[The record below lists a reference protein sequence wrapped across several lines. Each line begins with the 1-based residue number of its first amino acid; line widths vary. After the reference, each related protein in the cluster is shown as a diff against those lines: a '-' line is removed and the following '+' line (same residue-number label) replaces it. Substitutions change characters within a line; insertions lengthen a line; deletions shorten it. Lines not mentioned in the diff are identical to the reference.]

1 MTNEEDPKQLDAE
14 VVDDGGTQE
23 TSIGTTQN
31 VAGLLTYLLG
41 WITGVVFLLIEK
53 DNKFVRFQAMQS
65 VVVFVTITIAWV
77 VFGFIPVVGGIL
89 NLLLSLISLV
99 LWLVLMYQAFQG
111 NYLKLPKAGDY
122 AETQLKNMGS
132 K

>member
-41 WITGVVFLLIEK
+41 WIAGVVFLLIEK
-53 DNKFVRFQAMQS
+53 DNKFVRFHAMQS
-65 VVVFVTITIAWV
+65 VVVFVPITIAWV
-77 VFGFIPVVGGIL
+77 VFGFIPVVHGIL

-111 NYLKLPKAGDY
+111 NYFKLPKAGDY

>member
-1 MTNEEDPKQLDAE
+1 M
-14 VVDDGGTQE
+14 DDGGAQE

-53 DNKFVRFQAMQS
+53 DNKFVRFHAMQS
-65 VVVFVTITIAWV
+65 VVVFVPITIAWI
-77 VFGFIPVVGGIL
+77 VFGFIPVVGAFL

-111 NYLKLPKAGDY
+111 KHFKIPRAGDY

>member
-1 MTNEEDPKQLDAE
+1 M
-14 VVDDGGTQE
+14 
-23 TSIGTTQN
+23 
-31 VAGLLTYLLG
+31 
-41 WITGVVFLLIEK
+41 FLLIEK
-53 DNKFVRFQAMQS
+53 DNKFVRFHAMQS
-65 VVVFVTITIAWV
+65 VVAFVPITIASV

-111 NYLKLPKAGDY
+111 NYFKLPKAGDY

>member
-53 DNKFVRFQAMQS
+53 DNKFVRFHAMQS
-65 VVVFVTITIAWV
+65 VVAFVPITIASV

-111 NYLKLPKAGDY
+111 NYFKLPKAGDY

>member
-53 DNKFVRFQAMQS
+53 DNKFVRFHAMQS
-65 VVVFVTITIAWV
+65 VVVFVPITIAWV

-111 NYLKLPKAGDY
+111 NYFKLPKAGDY

>member
-65 VVVFVTITIAWV
+65 VVVFVPITIAWV

-99 LWLVLMYQAFQG
+99 LWLVLMYPAFQG
-111 NYLKLPKAGDY
+111 NYFKLPKAGDY

>member
-1 MTNEEDPKQLDAE
+1 M
-14 VVDDGGTQE
+14 
-23 TSIGTTQN
+23 
-31 VAGLLTYLLG
+31 
-41 WITGVVFLLIEK
+41 FLLIEK
-53 DNKFVRFQAMQS
+53 DNKFVRFHAMQS
-65 VVVFVTITIAWV
+65 VVVFVPITIAWV
-77 VFGFIPVVGGIL
+77 VFGFIPVVHGIL

-111 NYLKLPKAGDY
+111 NYFKLPKAGDY